1 MDLARPAHRRV
12 YSVLEQRI
20 TTGAWPV
27 GTRLPAE
34 PEIAAQLGVSRGT
47 LRRALARLR
56 ERGLVDGAPGRG
68 SFVRSA
74 SPSPRPGRPRV
85 GGVLVP
91 SVARPFVGALLA
103 AIEDELDRLGYSML
117 VANSGVTPAQESGRA
132 HRMVKDG
139 IAGLISYPIDY
150 GTDPRLYESL
160 TDDGVPLVFIDRY
173 PVAFSA
179 DAVLPD
185 NVGGAYQAVS
195 HLADLGH
202 RRIAFVATDNL
213 TTTSVTERQEGYRL
227 ALAERGIPY
236 DARLVSTSLSVN
248 ALGSPTAAGLAGPT
262 QRVVS
267 RFLDDA
273 HPTAVFA
280 LHDRV
285 AFEVYQAAA
294 GLDLRVP
301 EDLSLVGFDDATVI
315 HAMLPALTSVQ
326 QPRERIGRM
335 AARLLVDRIEGRRRE
350 VARHVLPTRL
360 VVRASTAP
368 ASESVSAA
376 PVV

>member
-1 MDLARPAHRRV
+1 MDVARPAHRRV

-27 GTRLPAE
+27 GTRLPTE

-47 LRRALARLR
+47 LRRALGRLR
-56 ERGLVDGAPGRG
+56 ERGLVDCAPGRG
-68 SFVRSA
+68 SYVRSA

-103 AIEDELDRLGYSML
+103 AIEDELHRLGYSML

-132 HRMVKDG
+132 RRMVKDG

-160 TDDGVPLVFIDRY
+160 GDDAVPLVFIDRY

-185 NVGGAYQAVS
+185 NVGGAYRAVC

-248 ALGSPTAAGLAGPT
+248 ALGSPTSAGQAA
-262 QRVVS
+262 VVS
-267 RFLDDA
+267 RFLHEA
-273 HPTAVFA
+273 QPTAVFA
-280 LHDRV
+280 LHDRI
-285 AFEVYQAAA
+285 AFEVHQAAA
-294 GLDLRVP
+294 GLGLRVP
-301 EDLSLVGFDDATVI
+301 EDLSLVGFDDAAVI
-315 HAMLPALTSVQ
+315 PAVLTALTSVQ

-335 AARLLVDRIEGRRRE
+335 AARLLVDRIEGRRQE
-350 VARHVLPTRL
+350 VARPVLPTRL

-368 ASESVSAA
+368 ASAPASVA

>member
-20 TTGAWPV
+20 TPGAWPV
-27 GTRLPAE
+27 GTRLPTE

-68 SFVRSA
+68 SFVRSI

-103 AIEDELDRLGYSML
+103 AIEDELHRLGYSML
-117 VANSGVTPAQESGRA
+117 VANSGATPAQESGRA
-132 HRMVKDG
+132 RRMVKDG

-150 GTDPRLYESL
+150 GTDARLYESL
-160 TDDGVPLVFIDRY
+160 GDDAVPLVFIDRY

-185 NVGGAYQAVS
+185 NVGGAYRAVC

-213 TTTSVTERQEGYRL
+213 TTTSVTERQEGYRR
-227 ALAERGIPY
+227 ALADRGIPY
-236 DARLVSTSLSVN
+236 DPGLVSTSLPVN
-248 ALGSPTAAGLAGPT
+248 ALGSPISAGLAG
-262 QRVVS
+262 VVS
-267 RFLDDA
+267 QFLHDA

-280 LHDRV
+280 LHDRI
-285 AFEVYQAAA
+285 AFEVHQAAA
-294 GLDLRVP
+294 GLGLRVP
-301 EDLSLVGFDDATVI
+301 EDLSLVGFDDAAVI
-315 HAMLPALTSVQ
+315 HAVLPALTSVQ

-335 AARLLVDRIEGRRRE
+335 AARLLVDRIEGRRQE

-368 ASESVSAA
+368 APAPASVA
-376 PVV
+376 PLA

>member
-1 MDLARPAHRRV
+1 
-12 YSVLEQRI
+12 
-20 TTGAWPV
+20 V
-27 GTRLPAE
+27 GTRLPTE

-68 SFVRSA
+68 SFVRSI

-103 AIEDELDRLGYSML
+103 AIEDELHRLGYSML
-117 VANSGVTPAQESGRA
+117 VANSGATPAQESGRA
-132 HRMVKDG
+132 RRMVKDG

-160 TDDGVPLVFIDRY
+160 SDDAVPLVFIDRY

-179 DAVLPD
+179 DSVLPD
-185 NVGGAYQAVS
+185 NVGGAYRAVC

-227 ALAERGIPY
+227 ALGDRGIPY
-236 DARLVSTSLSVN
+236 DARLVCTSLSVN
-248 ALGSPTAAGLAGPT
+248 ALGSPTSAGQAD
-262 QRVVS
+262 VVS
-267 RFLDDA
+267 RVLHDA
-273 HPTAVFA
+273 QPSAVFA
-280 LHDRV
+280 LHDRI

-294 GLDLRVP
+294 GLGLRVP

-315 HAMLPALTSVQ
+315 HAVLPALTSVQ

-335 AARLLVDRIEGRRRE
+335 AAHLLVDRIEGRRQE

-368 ASESVSAA
+368 ASAPASVA